1 MKITLFEDYN
11 GLSMKN
17 VTECLVG
24 FFPVVLDLWLN
35 GPKLKSYQYL
45 GPAAF
50 STTDWEE
57 PELLS

>member
-1 MKITLFEDYN
+1 
-11 GLSMKN
+11 MKN
-17 VTECLVG
+17 IMECLVG

-35 GPKLKSYQYL
+35 GPKLKNYQYL